1 MPSVSRGMTQRAIWL
16 GQRLFA
22 LRSAAGVTLAQAG
35 EYLGRNASS
44 VSRFESGEIPARIGD
59 VVALMNLYGVHDK
72 AERTGLEL
80 LAREVWQKGWLDPYR
95 RTLNTSFIDYAWVE
109 ARASEVRSYDG
120 LVLAGLLQTREY
132 AEAVIRSADLDG
144 AEKTV
149 TGGIEYRMAR
159 QQVLE
164 RDQPFLF
171 RGVIDEGVL
180 RRPVGG
186 PEVMRA
192 QLARLRE
199 LASHDRVTLRVLPF
213 GAGAHSGQGGAFQV
227 FTQPYPYALV
237 GYAET
242 LGGSLFTES
251 DDAERFARAYDA
263 LEKASLDPGESV
275 ALFAALEKEL
285 E

>member
-1 MPSVSRGMTQRAIWL
+1 M
-16 GQRLFA
+16 
-22 LRSAAGVTLAQAG
+22 
-35 EYLGRNASS
+35 
-44 VSRFESGEIPARIGD
+44 
-59 VVALMNLYGVHDK
+59 
-72 AERTGLEL
+72 
-80 LAREVWQKGWLDPYR
+80 WQKGWLDPYR

-132 AEAVIRSADLDG
+132 AEAAIRAVDPDEPE
-144 AEKTV
+144 ATIAR
-149 TGGIEYRMAR
+149 GIEYRIER
-159 QQVLE
+159 QRVLDRE
-164 RDQPFLF
+164 RPFLF

-186 PEVMRA
+186 PQVMRA

-199 LASHDRVTLRVLPF
+199 LAAHDRVTLRVLPF
-213 GAGAHSGQGGAFQV
+213 GAGAHAAHNGAFQV

-263 LEKASLDPGESV
+263 LEKASLDPGESI